1 MSDEVKM
8 LWELFEALL
17 VPNRVIN
24 NMLDIYA
31 QSEHKEV
38 YICLWEDLMNLET
51 KVLRLKYSLAEKQ
64 MRKDEEEKEDV
75 EGYQE

>member
-1 MSDEVKM
+1 MNDEIKR
-8 LWELFEALL
+8 LQELFEALL
-17 VPNRVIN
+17 VPNRVLN

-31 QSEHKEV
+31 QSEHKKV
-38 YICLWEDLMNLET
+38 YICLWEDLMDLET
-51 KVLRLKYSLAEKQ
+51 KVLRLEYRLAKKQ